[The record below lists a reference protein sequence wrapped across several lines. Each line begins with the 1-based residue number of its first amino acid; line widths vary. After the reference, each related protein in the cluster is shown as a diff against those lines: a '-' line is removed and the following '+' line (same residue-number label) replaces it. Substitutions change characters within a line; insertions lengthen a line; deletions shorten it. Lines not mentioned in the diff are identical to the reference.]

1 MEIFWKTHDRVFQLK
16 LSTNPKAGRLMAATL
31 HATRPRPII
40 AICRNPREGRANS
53 AFPPRFLR
61 RRRPSTNNLAK
72 DFRLSIVE

>member
-1 MEIFWKTHDRVFQLK
+1 MKNGNFPENSRSSFPIKIVNESQGRSVNGGYVARDT
-16 LSTNPKAGRLMAATL
+16 STANYRDM
-31 HATRPRPII
+31 
-40 AICRNPREGRANS
+40 PREGRANS